1 MLLTHAPPS
10 KLSSDGPS
18 FWEPSLV
25 LPFQVLSALAML
37 STPEPWLILKIG
49 NN

>member
-1 MLLTHAPPS
+1 MLLRPPPS
-10 KLSSDGPS
+10 NLSSDRPS

-25 LPFQVLSALAML
+25 LPFQVLSDLAML